1 MKEKERREDRER
13 ERGTGFRRQFTEASQ
28 YTGNAN
34 GEIGER
40 LNAYRACTTRAS
52 PVYGSSLSL

>member
-1 MKEKERREDRER
+1 MKEGEGREER

-28 YTGNAN
+28 YTGNVN

-52 PVYGSSLSL
+52 LVYGSSLSL